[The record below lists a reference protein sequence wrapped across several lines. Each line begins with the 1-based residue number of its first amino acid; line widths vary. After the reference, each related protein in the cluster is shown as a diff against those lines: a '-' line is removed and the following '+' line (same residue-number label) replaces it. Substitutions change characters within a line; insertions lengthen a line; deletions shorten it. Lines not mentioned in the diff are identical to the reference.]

1 MPTLAEDKTEI
12 ELLLTRYARACD
24 DRDFDTVAACFTPD
38 AQAEYS
44 GVRLE
49 PGVANIKAHLAPLAS
64 LPLTQH
70 IVGSVS
76 VDIDGDQARCE
87 SYTVAHIV
95 RSAGDGHEVVH
106 RGLAYSDQLVRTPA
120 GWRIRER
127 VHRVLWSTTEPTVWP
142 VPQFT
147 AHGGQSR

>member
-1 MPTLAEDKTEI
+1 MPTLADDKAEI

-24 DRDFDTVAACFTPD
+24 DREFDKVGDCFIAD

-44 GVRLE
+44 GVRL
-49 PGVANIKAHLAPLAS
+49 PRGVEHIVAHMQPLAS

-76 VDIDGDQARCE
+76 VTVDGDRAECE

-95 RSAGDGHEVVH
+95 RAVDDGHEVVH
-106 RGLAYSDQLVRTPA
+106 RGLAYRDELVRTPE
-120 GWRIRER
+120 GWRIAER

-142 VPQFT
+142 VPRFT
-147 AHGGQSR
+147 TR